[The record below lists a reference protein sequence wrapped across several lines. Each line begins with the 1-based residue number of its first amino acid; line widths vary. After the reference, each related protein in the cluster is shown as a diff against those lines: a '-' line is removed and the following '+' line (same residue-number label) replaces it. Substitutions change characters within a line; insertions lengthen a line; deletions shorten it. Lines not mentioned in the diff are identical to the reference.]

1 MTRLRVVV
9 VTLAVSALAL
19 AGCSGGGGTPGDTG
33 GSPAAKEE
41 LTVLTY
47 AQGDQLPMY
56 QEFFDKCTKES
67 GYPFKQL
74 QVPANELLNKA
85 VQLTAS
91 GNGPALIV
99 ADNQMVAGLADAGA
113 LSPIELGP
121 LKASDF
127 VDGPFKSGEYDG
139 KRYGV
144 PVGNNG
150 EVIVYNKKMLADAGL
165 AVPKSWD
172 DLTAA
177 AKKLTTTGRYGF
189 GQTFQAGETLSWN
202 FWAQLWSAGGS
213 IAKLD
218 SPEAIKAATFWAS
231 FIKDGTAPQASL
243 QWQSDNLVSELA
255 AGRLAMA
262 QVGTWTLSDLLTKA
276 KAANID
282 IGITTQVSMTGSPPI
297 VPFGGEVLTAGS
309 AVSGD
314 SLKAVNDCI
323 ISWSTDTEGLVKRD
337 AFLGYLP
344 SYIPAQ
350 AAVLKDSPYL
360 SVLAEQLKNSRGR
373 TEEVGPNYQSRTVA
387 VSAAL
392 QQIATGAAT
401 PAEAMATAQKAA
413 EAGGK

>member
-1 MTRLRVVV
+1 MIKLRVVV
-9 VTLAVSALAL
+9 VGLAASAMILT
-19 AGCSGGGGTPGDTG
+19 GCGGASGG
-33 GSPAAKEE
+33 SKPASKSDP

-56 QEFFDKCTKES
+56 QEFFDKCKADT
-67 GYPFKQL
+67 GYTFKQL
-74 QVPANELLNKA
+74 QVPSKELLNKA
-85 VQLTAS
+85 IQLTAS
-91 GNGPALIV
+91 GSGPALIV

-121 LKASDF
+121 LKPEDF
-127 VDGPFKSGEYDG
+127 VSGPFKSGAFDG
-139 KRYGV
+139 KQYGI

-150 EVIVYNKKMLADAGL
+150 EVIVYNKKLLKDAGL
-165 AVPKSWD
+165 SAPKSWA

-177 AKKLTTTGRYGF
+177 AKKLTKKGQYGF

-202 FWAQLWSAGGS
+202 LWAQVWSAGGS

-218 SPEAIKAATFWAS
+218 SPEAIKAAAFWAS

-243 QWQSDNLVSELA
+243 QWQSDNAVSELA

-262 QVGTWTLSDLLTKA
+262 QVGTWTLVDLLAKA
-276 KAANID
+276 KKANID
-282 IGITTQVSMTGSPPI
+282 IGITTQVSMSGAAPI
-297 VPFGGEVLTAGS
+297 VPFGGELLTAGS

-314 SLKAVNDCI
+314 TLKAVNDCI
-323 ISWSTDTEGLVKRD
+323 ISWSTDTAALAKRD

-350 AAVLKDSPYL
+350 AAVLADAPYL
-360 SVLAEQLKNSRGR
+360 KTLAEQLKTSRGR
-373 TEEVGPNYQSRTVA
+373 TEEVGPNYQSRSVA
-387 VSAAL
+387 VSTAL

-401 PAEAMATAQKAA
+401 PEQAMTTAQTAA
-413 EAGGK
+413 EAGK